1 MKTHIDYTAGIR
13 KRRTW
18 FTDTDASTEK
28 PPSGEQPDKPA
39 GDTSTASTETV
50 NTDTEISPY
59 VSKDRFNVVN
69 EKMKQGELDLTAART
84 ELETF
89 KTAQEKA
96 EEDRLKKQGEFEK
109 LYTDEQVKTVDLT
122 AQLDTASTNLK
133 AYQDVFST
141 MLEKRME
148 KVPDHIK
155 PLLEKMDALEVMTY
169 LDANEEQFTAPDGT
183 PRKQTAPPMHGS
195 DGVGNKPGEQK
206 GTLRVRGRL

>member
-18 FTDTDASTEK
+18 FADTDASTEK
-28 PPSGEQPDKPA
+28 PPDGELPDKPT
-39 GDTSTASTETV
+39 GDTSTSSAETV
-50 NTDTEISPY
+50 TTGTDISPY

-69 EKMKQGELDLTAART
+69 EKMKQGELDLTAARA

-89 KTAQEKA
+89 KTAQEQA
-96 EEDRLKKQGEFEK
+96 TEDKLKKQGEFEELFK
-109 LYTDEQVKTVDLT
+109 AEKTKVTDLQTQLT
-122 AQLDTASTNLK
+122 TASDNLK

-195 DGVGNKPGEQK
+195 EGVGNKPGEQT
-206 GTLRVRGRL
+206 GTLRQRARL